1 MLVMDESDYFD
12 ASSATAD
19 QWDEYTLQS
28 TIPEGTWLI
37 QMGFMLVQ
45 PSNDD
50 HGAIFVDN
58 LIASAS
64 LPCDYNDLT
73 INMVDSWGD
82 GWNGNVLTIN
92 SESFTIEDGS
102 VATGELCLEDGNY
115 TVTCD
120 GGDYQTEVS
129 WNIIDAAGTILLE
142 GGNRKC
148 VLELNT

>member
-1 MLVMDESDYFD
+1 MIKYFGDGNGGNWWEDMLVMDESDYFD

-58 LIASAS
+58 LIAV
-64 LPCDYNDLT
+64 CIT
-73 INMVDSWGD
+73 
-82 GWNGNVLTIN
+82 
-92 SESFTIEDGS
+92 
-102 VATGELCLEDGNY
+102 
-115 TVTCD
+115 TV
-120 GGDYQTEVS
+120 
-129 WNIIDAAGTILLE
+129 
-142 GGNRKC
+142 
-148 VLELNT
+148 